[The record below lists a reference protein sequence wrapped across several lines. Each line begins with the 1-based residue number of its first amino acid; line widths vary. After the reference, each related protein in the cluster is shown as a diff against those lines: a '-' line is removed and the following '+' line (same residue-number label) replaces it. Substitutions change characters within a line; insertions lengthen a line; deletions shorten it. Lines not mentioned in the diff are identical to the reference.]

1 MENINWEFAV
11 QIGIL
16 ISLVILIWRLGSV
29 SLMVEAH
36 FEQDHEYQRNHS
48 EYLANLPSYSQ
59 CYSLSKGEFFYK
71 D

>member
-16 ISLVILIWRLGSV
+16 ISLIFLIIKIYDV
-29 SLMVEAH
+29 AAMVEAH

-59 CYSLSKGEFFYK
+59 LYSLSKGEYFYK

>member
-16 ISLVILIWRLGSV
+16 ISLLILIWRLGSV

-48 EYLANLPSYSQ
+48 EYLANVPTYAML
-59 CYSLSKGEFFYK
+59 YSLKKGEPYYDK
-71 D
+71 

>member
-16 ISLVILIWRLGSV
+16 ISLIFLIIKIYDV
-29 SLMVEAH
+29 AVMVEAH

-48 EYLANLPSYSQ
+48 EYLANLPTYAM
-59 CYSLSKGEFFYK
+59 LYK
-71 D
+71 LKNDEPVYED

>member
-1 MENINWEFAV
+1 MENMDWQFLV

-36 FEQDHEYQRNHS
+36 FEQDHMVLFKMSFNH
-48 EYLANLPSYSQ
+48 Q
-59 CYSLSKGEFFYK
+59 
-71 D
+71 

>member
-16 ISLVILIWRLGSV
+16 ISLIFLIIKIYDV
-29 SLMVEAH
+29 AAMVEAH

-48 EYLANLPSYSQ
+48 EYLANVPTYAML
-59 CYSLSKGEFFYK
+59 YSLKKGEPYYDK
-71 D
+71 